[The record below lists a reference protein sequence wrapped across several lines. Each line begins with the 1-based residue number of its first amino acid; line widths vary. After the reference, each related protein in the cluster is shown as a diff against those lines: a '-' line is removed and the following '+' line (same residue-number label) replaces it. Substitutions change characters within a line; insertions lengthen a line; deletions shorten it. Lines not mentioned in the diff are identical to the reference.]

1 MALII
6 GILLGISLGYALSR
20 LSAAKNNTAPSQ
32 AELDAAAAASAA
44 MASELATS
52 RSLTAEYKAQLEAE
66 RAKTEST
73 IKLKA
78 ELDAM
83 AARVAEL
90 SKVSEDADRRR
101 ISAESEIKTQIIQM
115 ASHNQDLVNQ
125 TKAIAGALASSQT
138 RGKFGE
144 AALEQLLI
152 GAGLIEGE
160 HFIRQRAAEKNESSG
175 AIPDITIKMP
185 GGSVLYI
192 DSKFPF
198 ERFYEAFETEE
209 EERRKELLAL
219 HTKDLL
225 KHIEA
230 LSKRKYAERGASPD
244 FVVLY
249 APIDSIFTEALRSD
263 PGLLDKAFALNV
275 TIATPTSM
283 MALLRT
289 VGYLFSRNRV
299 ATNAAEIQEL
309 ATKFLKD
316 VSSLHD
322 KIVTVGDRLKS
333 TLKAYNE
340 LIPTAETTV
349 LSAAKK
355 MKQLEV
361 TGKAPKGIPELSENV
376 RQLHSK
382 LAPSDDDYIEV
393 EEIEVDEIEPK
404 LALAGDDGDDAY
416 DDEEDLELED

>member
-1 MALII
+1 MSNSATAIVALVI
-6 GILLGISLGYALSR
+6 GLFLGIGLGTLLAKAKNRPLDTSLQDAAR
-20 LSAAKNNTAPSQ
+20 LSEEATLVAMG
-32 AELDAAAAASAA
+32 AELTAARA
-44 MASELATS
+44 LV
-52 RSLTAEYKAQLEAE
+52 AEYKSQIEGE
-66 RAKTEST
+66 RAKAEAT
-73 IKLKA
+73 IKLNA
-78 ELDAM
+78 ELEAM
-83 AARVAEL
+83 RTRVEDL
-90 SKVSEDADRRR
+90 SR
-101 ISAESEIKTQIIQM
+101 ISREADLRRVGAEAEIKSQITQM
-115 ASHNQDLVNQ
+115 ASHNENLVNQ
-125 TKAIAGALASSQT
+125 TRAIAGALASSQT

-144 AALEQLLI
+144 AALEQLLQ

-160 HFIRQRAAEKNESSG
+160 HFTRQRSAERTETSG
-175 AIPDITIKMP
+175 AIPDITINMP

-198 ERFYEAFETEE
+198 ERFYEAFETEDE
-209 EERRKELLAL
+209 QTRKALLLA

-230 LSKRKYAERGASPD
+230 LAKRKYAERGASPD

-249 APIDSIFTEALRSD
+249 APVDSIFTEALRAD
-263 PGLLDKAFALNV
+263 PTLLDKAFALNV

-309 ATKFLKD
+309 AAKFLKD
-316 VSSLHD
+316 VSSLHE
-322 KIVTVGDRLKS
+322 KIVTVGERLKS

-355 MKQLEV
+355 MRSLEV
-361 TGKAPKGIPELSENV
+361 VGKPLKAIPELSTSV

-382 LAPSDDDYIEV
+382 LAPNEDDF
-393 EEIEVDEIEPK
+393 IEVDEVE
-404 LALAGDDGDDAY
+404 AT
-416 DDEEDLELED
+416 LELGDNE

>member
-1 MALII
+1 VSVILALVI
-6 GILLGISLGYALSR
+6 GLFLGIGLGTLLSR
-20 LSAAKNNTAPSQ
+20 SKNRPIDTSAELAAKNSELETAKALLAEYKGQLEASAAKN
-32 AELDAAAAASAA
+32 
-44 MASELATS
+44 
-52 RSLTAEYKAQLEAE
+52 EA
-66 RAKTEST
+66 T
-73 IKLKA
+73 IKLNA
-78 ELDAM
+78 ELEAM
-83 AARVAEL
+83 KARVEEL
-90 SKVSEDADRRR
+90 SRISQDADRRR
-101 ISAESEIKTQIIQM
+101 IGAEAEIKTQIIQM
-115 ASHNQDLVNQ
+115 ASHNESLVNQ
-125 TKAIAGALASSQT
+125 TRAIAGALASSQT

-144 AALEQLLI
+144 AALEQLLQ

-160 HFIRQRAAEKNESSG
+160 HFTRQRSAEKTESSG
-175 AIPDITIKMP
+175 AIPDITINMP

-198 ERFYEAFETEE
+198 ERFYEAFESEDADI
-209 EERRKELLAL
+209 RKELLSA

-244 FVVLY
+244 FVILY
-249 APIDSIFTEALRSD
+249 APVDSIFTEALRSD
-263 PGLLDKAFALNV
+263 PALLDKAFALNA

-309 ATKFLKD
+309 AAKFLKD
-316 VSSLHD
+316 VSSLHE

-355 MKQLEV
+355 MRALEV
-361 TGKAPKGIPELSENV
+361 SGKPLKAIPELSENV

-382 LAPSDDDYIEV
+382 VAPSDEDF
-393 EEIEVDEIEPK
+393 IEVDEVE
-404 LALAGDDGDDAY
+404 LT
-416 DDEEDLELED
+416 LELEDNE

>member
-1 MALII
+1 MSNSATAILALVIGLFI
-6 GILLGISLGYALSR
+6 GIGLGTLLGR
-20 LSAAKNNTAPSQ
+20 AKNRPIDTSAEQ
-32 AELDAAAAASAA
+32 AAL
-44 MASELATS
+44 ASELATA
-52 RSLTAEYKAQLEAE
+52 RSLTAEYKMQLEVE
-66 RAKTEST
+66 RTKSEAT
-73 IKLKA
+73 IKLNA
-78 ELDAM
+78 ELEAM
-83 AARVAEL
+83 KARVEDL
-90 SKVSEDADRRR
+90 SRISRDADLRRVG
-101 ISAESEIKTQIIQM
+101 AEAEIKSQITQM
-115 ASHNQDLVNQ
+115 ASHNENLVNQ
-125 TKAIAGALASSQT
+125 TRAIAGALASSQT

-160 HFIRQRAAEKNESSG
+160 HFTRQRSAERSDTSG
-175 AIPDITIKMP
+175 AIPDITINMP

-198 ERFYEAFETEE
+198 ERFYEAFETQDDDQ
-209 EERRKELLAL
+209 RKELLVL

-244 FVVLY
+244 FVILY
-249 APIDSIFTEALRSD
+249 APVDSIFTEALRSD
-263 PGLLDKAFALNV
+263 PALLDKAFKLGV

-309 ATKFLKD
+309 ASKFLKD
-316 VSSLHD
+316 VSSLHE
-322 KIVTVGDRLKS
+322 KIVTVGERLKS
-333 TLKAYNE
+333 TLKAYND

-355 MKQLEV
+355 MRNLEV
-361 TGKAPKGIPELSENV
+361 AGKTPKAIPELSENV

-382 LAPSDDDYIEV
+382 LAPSDDDYIMGED
-393 EEIEVDEIEPK
+393 IEVDEVEMT
-404 LALAGDDGDDAY
+404 
-416 DDEEDLELED
+416 LELEDNE

>member
-1 MALII
+1 MSTAAASIITLII
-6 GILLGISLGYALSR
+6 GLFAGALIGFFIAR
-20 LSAAKNNTAPSQ
+20 LRGKSHGG
-32 AELDAAAAASAA
+32 DAAL
-44 MASELATS
+44 LADYRT
-52 RSLTAEYKAQLEAE
+52 QLENE
-66 RAKTEST
+66 RAKSEAT
-73 IKLKA
+73 IKLGA
-78 ELDAM
+78 ELEAM
-83 AARVAEL
+83 KTRVEDL
-90 SKVSEDADRRR
+90 SKISQDADRRR
-101 ISAESEIKTQIIQM
+101 LTAEAEIKTQITQM
-115 ASHNQDLVNQ
+115 ASHNENLVNQ
-125 TKAIAGALASSQT
+125 TRAIAGALASSQT

-144 AALEQLLI
+144 AHLEQLLE

-160 HFIRQRAAEKNESSG
+160 HFSRQRSAARDETSG
-175 AIPDITIKMP
+175 AIPDITIAMP

-198 ERFYEAFETEE
+198 ERFYEAFETEDLA
-209 EERRKELLAL
+209 ERKTLLAA

-230 LSKRKYAERGASPD
+230 LAKRKYSERGASPD
-244 FVVLY
+244 FVILY
-249 APIDSIFTEALRSD
+249 APVDSIFTEALKSD
-263 PGLLDKAFALNV
+263 PALLDKAFTLGV

-316 VSSLHD
+316 VSSLHE

-333 TLKAYNE
+333 TLKAYND

-349 LSAAKK
+349 LSAAKR
-355 MKQLEV
+355 MRSLEV
-361 TGKAPKGIPELSENV
+361 TGKTPGSIPELSENV

-382 LAPSDDDYIEV
+382 LAPSDDDFIEV
-393 EEIEVDEIEPK
+393 EEVEEVE
-404 LALAGDDGDDAY
+404 LALELDH
-416 DDEEDLELED
+416 DE

>member
-1 MALII
+1 MSNSATAILALVI
-6 GILLGISLGYALSR
+6 GLFVGIALGTLLAR
-20 LSAAKNNTAPSQ
+20 AKNRPIDTSAQ
-32 AELDAAAAASAA
+32 QIAMAGELAAAQT
-44 MASELATS
+44 LI
-52 RSLTAEYKAQLEAE
+52 AEYKTQIEADRSKSDAAIKLNAELEAM
-66 RAKTEST
+66 KT
-73 IKLKA
+73 
-78 ELDAM
+78 
-83 AARVAEL
+83 RVEDL
-90 SKVSEDADRRR
+90 SRISQDADRRR
-101 ISAESEIKTQIIQM
+101 LTAEAEIKSQINQM
-115 ASHNQDLVNQ
+115 ASHNENLVNQ
-125 TKAIAGALASSQT
+125 TRAIAGALASSQT

-144 AALEQLLI
+144 AALEQLLL

-160 HFIRQRAAEKNESSG
+160 HFTRQRSAERSETSG
-175 AIPDITIKMP
+175 AIPDITINLL

-198 ERFYEAFETEE
+198 ERFYEAFETEDPDA
-209 EERRKELLAL
+209 RKELLAL

-244 FVVLY
+244 FVILY
-249 APIDSIFTEALRSD
+249 APVDSIFTEALRSD
-263 PGLLDKAFALNV
+263 PALLDKAFALGV

-316 VSSLHD
+316 VSSLHE
-322 KIVTVGDRLKS
+322 KIVTVGERLKS

-355 MKQLEV
+355 MRSLEV
-361 TGKAPKGIPELSENV
+361 VGKTPKAIPELSENV

-382 LAPSDDDYIEV
+382 LAPSEDDYIEV
-393 EEIEVDEIEPK
+393 EEVEVD
-404 LALAGDDGDDAY
+404 LT
-416 DDEEDLELED
+416 LELEDNE

>member
-1 MALII
+1 MSNSATAITALVVGLFI
-6 GILLGISLGYALSR
+6 GIGLGTLLARAKNRPVDTSAELAAKNSELLTTQALLAEYKSQVEA
-20 LSAAKNNTAPSQ
+20 SAAKN
-32 AELDAAAAASAA
+32 
-44 MASELATS
+44 
-52 RSLTAEYKAQLEAE
+52 EA
-66 RAKTEST
+66 T
-73 IKLKA
+73 IKLNA
-78 ELDAM
+78 ELEAM
-83 AARVAEL
+83 KSRVEDL
-90 SKVSEDADRRR
+90 SRISQEADRRR
-101 ISAESEIKTQIIQM
+101 IGAEAEIKTQIIQM
-115 ASHNQDLVNQ
+115 SSHNENLVNQ
-125 TKAIAGALASSQT
+125 TRAIAGALASSQT

-144 AALEQLLI
+144 AALEQLLQ

-160 HFIRQRAAEKNESSG
+160 HFTRQRSAEKNDSSG
-175 AIPDITIKMP
+175 AIPDITINMP

-198 ERFYEAFETEE
+198 ERFYEAFETEDVDA
-209 EERRKELLAL
+209 RKELLAA

-244 FVVLY
+244 FVILY
-249 APIDSIFTEALRSD
+249 APVDSIFTEALRSD
-263 PGLLDKAFALNV
+263 PALLDKAFALNV

-309 ATKFLKD
+309 AAKFL
-316 VSSLHD
+316 
-322 KIVTVGDRLKS
+322 TVGDRLKS

-355 MKQLEV
+355 MRSLEV
-361 TGKAPKGIPELSENV
+361 SGKALKAIPELSENV

-382 LAPSDDDYIEV
+382 LAPGDDDF
-393 EEIEVDEIEPK
+393 IEVDEVE
-404 LALAGDDGDDAY
+404 LT
-416 DDEEDLELED
+416 LELEDNE

>member
-1 MALII
+1 MSNSATAITALVVGLFI
-6 GILLGISLGYALSR
+6 GIGLGTLLARAKNRPVDTSAEL
-20 LSAAKNNTAPSQ
+20 AAKN
-32 AELDAAAAASAA
+32 
-44 MASELATS
+44 SEL
-52 RSLTAEYKAQLEAE
+52 LTTQALLAEYKSQVEAGA
-66 RAKTEST
+66 AKNEAT
-73 IKLKA
+73 IKLNA
-78 ELDAM
+78 ELEAM
-83 AARVAEL
+83 KSRVEDL
-90 SKVSEDADRRR
+90 SRISQEADRRR
-101 ISAESEIKTQIIQM
+101 IGAEAEIKTQIIQM
-115 ASHNQDLVNQ
+115 SSHNENLVNQ
-125 TKAIAGALASSQT
+125 TRAIAGALASSQT

-144 AALEQLLI
+144 AALEQLLQ

-160 HFIRQRAAEKNESSG
+160 HFTRQRSAEKNDSSG
-175 AIPDITIKMP
+175 AIPDITINMP

-198 ERFYEAFETEE
+198 ERFYEAFETEDVDA
-209 EERRKELLAL
+209 RKELLAA

-244 FVVLY
+244 FVILY
-249 APIDSIFTEALRSD
+249 APVDSIFTEALRSD
-263 PGLLDKAFALNV
+263 PALLDKAFALNV

-309 ATKFLKD
+309 AAKFLKD
-316 VSSLHD
+316 VSSLHE
-322 KIVTVGDRLKS
+322 KIITVGDRLKS

-355 MKQLEV
+355 MRSLEV
-361 TGKAPKGIPELSENV
+361 SGKALKAIPELSENV

-382 LAPSDDDYIEV
+382 LAPGDDDF
-393 EEIEVDEIEPK
+393 IEVDEVE
-404 LALAGDDGDDAY
+404 LT
-416 DDEEDLELED
+416 LELEDNE

>member
-1 MALII
+1 MSNSATAILALVI
-6 GILLGISLGYALSR
+6 GLFLGIALGTMLARAKNRPIDTSAEL
-20 LSAAKNNTAPSQ
+20 AAKAG
-32 AELDAAAAASAA
+32 ELASA
-44 MASELATS
+44 ERLI
-52 RSLTAEYKAQLEAE
+52 AEYKTQIEADRSKTETAIKLNAELEAM
-66 RAKTEST
+66 
-73 IKLKA
+73 KL
-78 ELDAM
+78 
-83 AARVAEL
+83 RVEDL
-90 SKVSEDADRRR
+90 NRISQDADRRR
-101 ISAESEIKTQIIQM
+101 LTAEAEIKTQITQM
-115 ASHNQDLVNQ
+115 ASHNENLVNQ
-125 TKAIAGALASSQT
+125 TRAIAGALASSQT

-144 AALEQLLI
+144 AALEQLLL

-160 HFIRQRAAEKNESSG
+160 HFTHQRSAERNETSG
-175 AIPDITIKMP
+175 AIPDITINLL

-198 ERFYEAFETEE
+198 ERFYEAFETEDPDT
-209 EERRKELLAL
+209 RKELLAL

-244 FVVLY
+244 FVILY
-249 APIDSIFTEALRSD
+249 APVDSIFTEALRSD
-263 PGLLDKAFALNV
+263 PALLDKAFALGV

-316 VSSLHD
+316 VSSLHE

-355 MKQLEV
+355 MRSLEV
-361 TGKAPKGIPELSENV
+361 VGKTPSAIPELSENV

-382 LAPSDDDYIEV
+382 LAPSDDDV
-393 EEIEVDEIEPK
+393 IEVDEVELTLEIE
-404 LALAGDDGDDAY
+404 DND
-416 DDEEDLELED
+416 

>member
-1 MALII
+1 MSVILALVI
-6 GILLGISLGYALSR
+6 GLFLGIGLGTLLSR
-20 LSAAKNNTAPSQ
+20 SKNRPIDTSAEMAAKKSELETAKALLAEYKGQLEASAAKN
-32 AELDAAAAASAA
+32 
-44 MASELATS
+44 
-52 RSLTAEYKAQLEAE
+52 EA
-66 RAKTEST
+66 T
-73 IKLKA
+73 IKLNA
-78 ELDAM
+78 ELEAM
-83 AARVAEL
+83 KARVEDL
-90 SKVSEDADRRR
+90 SRISQDADRRR
-101 ISAESEIKTQIIQM
+101 IGAEAEIKTQIIQM
-115 ASHNQDLVNQ
+115 ASHNESLVNQ
-125 TKAIAGALASSQT
+125 TRAIAGALASSQT

-144 AALEQLLI
+144 AALEQLLQ

-160 HFIRQRAAEKNESSG
+160 HFTRQRSAEKTESSG
-175 AIPDITIKMP
+175 AIPDITINMP

-198 ERFYEAFETEE
+198 ERFYEAFESEDADI
-209 EERRKELLAL
+209 RKELLSA

-244 FVVLY
+244 FVILY
-249 APIDSIFTEALRSD
+249 APVDSIFTEALRSD
-263 PGLLDKAFALNV
+263 PALLDKAFALNV

-309 ATKFLKD
+309 AAKFLKD
-316 VSSLHD
+316 VSSLHE

-355 MKQLEV
+355 MRSLEV
-361 TGKAPKGIPELSENV
+361 SGKALKAIPELSENV

-382 LAPSDDDYIEV
+382 LAPSDDDF
-393 EEIEVDEIEPK
+393 IEVDEVE
-404 LALAGDDGDDAY
+404 LT
-416 DDEEDLELED
+416 LELEDNE

>member
-1 MALII
+1 MSNSATAILALVI
-6 GILLGISLGYALSR
+6 GLFLGIALGTMLAR
-20 LSAAKNNTAPSQ
+20 AKNRPIDTSAQ
-32 AELDAAAAASAA
+32 QIAMAGELAAAQT
-44 MASELATS
+44 LI
-52 RSLTAEYKAQLEAE
+52 AEYKTQIEADRSKSDAAIKLNAELEAM
-66 RAKTEST
+66 KT
-73 IKLKA
+73 
-78 ELDAM
+78 
-83 AARVAEL
+83 RVEDL
-90 SKVSEDADRRR
+90 SRISQDADRRR
-101 ISAESEIKTQIIQM
+101 LTAEAEIKSQINQM
-115 ASHNQDLVNQ
+115 ASHNENLVNQ
-125 TKAIAGALASSQT
+125 TRAIAGALASSQT

-144 AALEQLLI
+144 AALEQLLL

-160 HFIRQRAAEKNESSG
+160 HFTRQRSAERSETSG
-175 AIPDITIKMP
+175 AIPDITINLL

-198 ERFYEAFETEE
+198 ERFYEAFETEDPDT
-209 EERRKELLAL
+209 RKELLAL

-244 FVVLY
+244 FVILY
-249 APIDSIFTEALRSD
+249 APVDSIFTEALRSD
-263 PGLLDKAFALNV
+263 PALLDKAFALGV

-316 VSSLHD
+316 VSSLHE

-355 MKQLEV
+355 MRSLEV
-361 TGKAPKGIPELSENV
+361 VGKTPSAIPELSENV

-382 LAPSDDDYIEV
+382 LAPSDDDV
-393 EEIEVDEIEPK
+393 IEVDEVELTLEIE
-404 LALAGDDGDDAY
+404 DND
-416 DDEEDLELED
+416 

>member
-1 MALII
+1 MSNSATAIVALVVGLFI
-6 GILLGISLGYALSR
+6 GIGLGIVLGR
-20 LSAAKNNTAPSQ
+20 AKNRPVDTSAEQ
-32 AELDAAAAASAA
+32 AAL
-44 MASELATS
+44 ASELATA
-52 RSLTAEYKAQLEAE
+52 RSLTVEYRAQLEGE
-66 RAKTEST
+66 RAKSEAT
-73 IKLKA
+73 IKLNA
-78 ELDAM
+78 ELEAM
-83 AARVAEL
+83 KARVEDL
-90 SKVSEDADRRR
+90 SRISRDADLRRVG
-101 ISAESEIKTQIIQM
+101 AEAEIKTQITQM
-115 ASHNQDLVNQ
+115 ASHNENLVNQ
-125 TKAIAGALASSQT
+125 TRAIAGALASSQT

-160 HFIRQRAAEKNESSG
+160 HFTRQRSAERSDTSG
-175 AIPDITIKMP
+175 AIPDITINMP

-198 ERFYEAFETEE
+198 ERFYEAFETEDV
-209 EERRKELLAL
+209 ERRKELLAL

-244 FVVLY
+244 FVILY
-249 APIDSIFTEALRSD
+249 APVDSIFTEALRSD
-263 PGLLDKAFALNV
+263 PTLLDKAFKLGV

-309 ATKFLKD
+309 ASKFLKD
-316 VSSLHD
+316 VSSLHE

-333 TLKAYNE
+333 TLKAYND

-355 MKQLEV
+355 MRNLEV
-361 TGKAPKGIPELSENV
+361 AGKTPKAIPELSENV

-382 LAPSDDDYIEV
+382 LAPSDDDYIMG
-393 EEIEVDEIEPK
+393 EEIEVDEVEMT
-404 LALAGDDGDDAY
+404 
-416 DDEEDLELED
+416 LELEDND

>member
-1 MALII
+1 VSVILALVI
-6 GILLGISLGYALSR
+6 GLFLGIGLGTLLSR
-20 LSAAKNNTAPSQ
+20 SKNRPIDTSAELAAKNSELETAKALLAEYKGQLEASAAKN
-32 AELDAAAAASAA
+32 
-44 MASELATS
+44 
-52 RSLTAEYKAQLEAE
+52 EA
-66 RAKTEST
+66 T
-73 IKLKA
+73 IKLNA
-78 ELDAM
+78 ELEAM
-83 AARVAEL
+83 KARVEEL
-90 SKVSEDADRRR
+90 SRISQDADRRR
-101 ISAESEIKTQIIQM
+101 IGAEAEIKTQIIQM
-115 ASHNQDLVNQ
+115 ASHNESLVNQ
-125 TKAIAGALASSQT
+125 TRAIAGALASSQT

-144 AALEQLLI
+144 AALEQLLQ

-160 HFIRQRAAEKNESSG
+160 HFTRQRSAEKTESSG
-175 AIPDITIKMP
+175 AIPDITINMP

-198 ERFYEAFETEE
+198 ERFYEAFESEDADI
-209 EERRKELLAL
+209 RKELLSA

-244 FVVLY
+244 FVILY
-249 APIDSIFTEALRSD
+249 APVDSIFTEALRSD
-263 PGLLDKAFALNV
+263 PALLDKAFALNV

-309 ATKFLKD
+309 AAKFLKD
-316 VSSLHD
+316 VSSLHE

-355 MKQLEV
+355 MRALEV
-361 TGKAPKGIPELSENV
+361 SGKPLKAIPELSENV

-382 LAPSDDDYIEV
+382 VAPSDEDF
-393 EEIEVDEIEPK
+393 IEVDEVE
-404 LALAGDDGDDAY
+404 LT
-416 DDEEDLELED
+416 LELEDNE

>member
-1 MALII
+1 MSNSATAITALVVGLII
-6 GILLGISLGYALSR
+6 GIGLGTLLARAKNRPVDTSAELAAKNSELLTTQALLAEYKSQVEA
-20 LSAAKNNTAPSQ
+20 SAAKN
-32 AELDAAAAASAA
+32 
-44 MASELATS
+44 
-52 RSLTAEYKAQLEAE
+52 EA
-66 RAKTEST
+66 T
-73 IKLKA
+73 IKLNA
-78 ELDAM
+78 ELEAM
-83 AARVAEL
+83 KSRVEDL
-90 SKVSEDADRRR
+90 SRISQEADRRR
-101 ISAESEIKTQIIQM
+101 IGAEAEIKTQIIQM
-115 ASHNQDLVNQ
+115 SSHNENLVNQ
-125 TKAIAGALASSQT
+125 TRAIAGALASSQT

-144 AALEQLLI
+144 AALEQLLQ

-160 HFIRQRAAEKNESSG
+160 HFTRQRSAEKNDSSG
-175 AIPDITIKMP
+175 AIPDITINMP

-198 ERFYEAFETEE
+198 ERFYEAFETEDVDA
-209 EERRKELLAL
+209 RKELLAA

-244 FVVLY
+244 FVILY
-249 APIDSIFTEALRSD
+249 APVDSIFTEALRSD
-263 PGLLDKAFALNV
+263 PALLDKAFALNV

-309 ATKFLKD
+309 AAKFLKD
-316 VSSLHD
+316 VSSLHE
-322 KIVTVGDRLKS
+322 KIITVGDRLKS

-355 MKQLEV
+355 MRSLEV
-361 TGKAPKGIPELSENV
+361 SGKALKAIPELSENV

-382 LAPSDDDYIEV
+382 LTPGDDDF
-393 EEIEVDEIEPK
+393 IEVDEVE
-404 LALAGDDGDDAY
+404 LT
-416 DDEEDLELED
+416 LELEDNE

>member
-1 MALII
+1 MSNSATAITALVVGLFI
-6 GILLGISLGYALSR
+6 GIGLGTLLARAKNRPVDTSAELAAKNSELLTTQALLAEYKSQVEA
-20 LSAAKNNTAPSQ
+20 SAAKN
-32 AELDAAAAASAA
+32 
-44 MASELATS
+44 
-52 RSLTAEYKAQLEAE
+52 EA
-66 RAKTEST
+66 T
-73 IKLKA
+73 IKLNA
-78 ELDAM
+78 ELEAM
-83 AARVAEL
+83 KSRVEDL
-90 SKVSEDADRRR
+90 SRISQEADRRR
-101 ISAESEIKTQIIQM
+101 VGAEAEIKTQIIQM
-115 ASHNQDLVNQ
+115 ASHNENLVNQ
-125 TKAIAGALASSQT
+125 TRAIAGALASSQT

-144 AALEQLLI
+144 AALEQLLQ

-160 HFIRQRAAEKNESSG
+160 HFTRQRSAEKTESSG
-175 AIPDITIKMP
+175 AIPDITINMP

-209 EERRKELLAL
+209 VDTRKELLAL

-244 FVVLY
+244 FVILY
-249 APIDSIFTEALRSD
+249 APVDSIFTEALRSD
-263 PGLLDKAFALNV
+263 PALLDKAFALNV

-309 ATKFLKD
+309 AAKFLKD
-316 VSSLHD
+316 VSSLHE
-322 KIVTVGDRLKS
+322 KIITVGDRLKS

-355 MKQLEV
+355 MRSLEV
-361 TGKAPKGIPELSENV
+361 SGKALKPIPELSENV

-382 LAPSDDDYIEV
+382 LAPGDDDF
-393 EEIEVDEIEPK
+393 IEVDEVE
-404 LALAGDDGDDAY
+404 LT
-416 DDEEDLELED
+416 LELEDNE

>member
-1 MALII
+1 ML
-6 GILLGISLGYALSR
+6 
-20 LSAAKNNTAPSQ
+20 Q
-32 AELDAAAAASAA
+32 
-44 MASELATS
+44 
-52 RSLTAEYKAQLEAE
+52 
-66 RAKTEST
+66 
-73 IKLKA
+73 
-78 ELDAM
+78 
-83 AARVAEL
+83 
-90 SKVSEDADRRR
+90 
-101 ISAESEIKTQIIQM
+101 
-115 ASHNQDLVNQ
+115 
-125 TKAIAGALASSQT
+125 
-138 RGKFGE
+138 
-144 AALEQLLI
+144 

-160 HFIRQRAAEKNESSG
+160 HFTRQRSVERSDSSG
-175 AIPDITIKMP
+175 AIPDITINMP

-198 ERFYEAFETEE
+198 ERFYEAFETEDA
-209 EERRKELLAL
+209 EERKALLAS

-249 APIDSIFTEALRSD
+249 APVDSIFTEALRSD
-263 PGLLDKAFALNV
+263 PTLLDKAFALNV

-309 ATKFLKD
+309 AAKFLKD
-316 VSSLHD
+316 VSSLHE
-322 KIVTVGDRLKS
+322 KIVTVGERLKS

-355 MKQLEV
+355 MRALEV
-361 TGKAPKGIPELSENV
+361 TGKTPKAIPELSENV

-393 EEIEVDEIEPK
+393 DEVE
-404 LALAGDDGDDAY
+404 LV
-416 DDEEDLELED
+416 LELEDNE

>member
-1 MALII
+1 MVIVALVVGLFI
-6 GILLGISLGYALSR
+6 GIGLGTLLARAKNRPVDTSAEL
-20 LSAAKNNTAPSQ
+20 AAKN
-32 AELDAAAAASAA
+32 
-44 MASELATS
+44 SEL
-52 RSLTAEYKAQLEAE
+52 LTTQALLAEYKSQVEAGA
-66 RAKTEST
+66 AKNEAT
-73 IKLKA
+73 IKLNA
-78 ELDAM
+78 ELEAM
-83 AARVAEL
+83 KARVEDL
-90 SKVSEDADRRR
+90 SRISQDADRRR
-101 ISAESEIKTQIIQM
+101 VGAEAEIKTQIIQM
-115 ASHNQDLVNQ
+115 ASHNENLVNQ
-125 TKAIAGALASSQT
+125 TRAIAGALASSQT

-144 AALEQLLI
+144 AALEQLLQ

-160 HFIRQRAAEKNESSG
+160 HFTRQRSAEKTESSG
-175 AIPDITIKMP
+175 AIPDITINMP

-209 EERRKELLAL
+209 VDTRKELLAL

-244 FVVLY
+244 FVILY
-249 APIDSIFTEALRSD
+249 APVDSIFTEALRSD
-263 PGLLDKAFALNV
+263 PALLDKAFALNV

-309 ATKFLKD
+309 AAKFLKD
-316 VSSLHD
+316 VSSLHE
-322 KIVTVGDRLKS
+322 KIITVGDRLKS

-355 MKQLEV
+355 MRSLEV
-361 TGKAPKGIPELSENV
+361 SGKALKPIPELSENV

-382 LAPSDDDYIEV
+382 LAPGDDDF
-393 EEIEVDEIEPK
+393 IEVDEVE
-404 LALAGDDGDDAY
+404 LT
-416 DDEEDLELED
+416 LELEDNE

>member
-1 MALII
+1 MSNSATAIIALLI
-6 GILLGISLGYALSR
+6 GLFMGVGLGTLLGR
-20 LSAAKNNTAPSQ
+20 AKNQPIDTSAQQS
-32 AELDAAAAASAA
+32 ALAA
-44 MASELATS
+44 ELATA
-52 RSLTAEYKAQLEAE
+52 RSLVIEYKAQIEGERSKGEA
-66 RAKTEST
+66 T
-73 IKLKA
+73 IKLNA
-78 ELDAM
+78 ELEAM
-83 AARVAEL
+83 KARVEDL
-90 SKVSEDADRRR
+90 SRISQDADRRR
-101 ISAESEIKTQIIQM
+101 VGAEAEIKSQITQM
-115 ASHNQDLVNQ
+115 ASHNENLVNQ
-125 TKAIAGALASSQT
+125 TRAIAGALASSQT

-144 AALEQLLI
+144 AALEQLLQ

-160 HFIRQRAAEKNESSG
+160 HFTRQRSAERSETSG
-175 AIPDITIKMP
+175 AIPDITINMP
-185 GGSVLYI
+185 GGSLLYI

-198 ERFYEAFETEE
+198 ERFYEAFESEDPE
-209 EERRKELLAL
+209 QRKASLLA

-249 APIDSIFTEALRSD
+249 APVDAIFTEALRSD
-263 PGLLDKAFALNV
+263 PALLDKAFALNV

-309 ATKFLKD
+309 AAKFLRD
-316 VSSLHD
+316 VSSLHE
-322 KIVTVGDRLKS
+322 KIVTVGERLKS

-355 MKQLEV
+355 MRSLEV
-361 TGKAPKGIPELSENV
+361 PGKTPKAIPELSENV

-382 LAPSDDDYIEV
+382 LAPSDDDSIEV
-393 EEIEVDEIEPK
+393 EEVEEVE
-404 LALAGDDGDDAY
+404 LT
-416 DDEEDLELED
+416 LELEDND

>member
-1 MALII
+1 MSNSAVVIVALVVGLFI
-6 GILLGISLGYALSR
+6 GIGLGTLLARAKNRPVDTSAEL
-20 LSAAKNNTAPSQ
+20 AAKN
-32 AELDAAAAASAA
+32 
-44 MASELATS
+44 SEL
-52 RSLTAEYKAQLEAE
+52 LTTQALLAEYKSQVEAGA
-66 RAKTEST
+66 AKNEAT
-73 IKLKA
+73 IKLNA
-78 ELDAM
+78 ELEAM
-83 AARVAEL
+83 KARVEDL
-90 SKVSEDADRRR
+90 SRISQDADRRR
-101 ISAESEIKTQIIQM
+101 VGAEAEIKTQIIQM
-115 ASHNQDLVNQ
+115 ASHNENLVNQ
-125 TKAIAGALASSQT
+125 TRAIAGALASSQT

-144 AALEQLLI
+144 AALEQLLQ

-160 HFIRQRAAEKNESSG
+160 HFTRQRSAEKTESSG
-175 AIPDITIKMP
+175 AIPDITINMP

-209 EERRKELLAL
+209 VDTRKELLAL

-244 FVVLY
+244 FVILY
-249 APIDSIFTEALRSD
+249 APVDSIFTEALRSD
-263 PGLLDKAFALNV
+263 PALLDKAFALNV

-309 ATKFLKD
+309 AAKFLKD
-316 VSSLHD
+316 VSSLHE
-322 KIVTVGDRLKS
+322 KIITVGDRLKS

-355 MKQLEV
+355 MRSLEV
-361 TGKAPKGIPELSENV
+361 SGKALKPIPELSENV

-382 LAPSDDDYIEV
+382 LAPGDDDF
-393 EEIEVDEIEPK
+393 IEVDEVE
-404 LALAGDDGDDAY
+404 LT
-416 DDEEDLELED
+416 LELEDNE

>member
-1 MALII
+1 MSNSATTIVALVVGLFI
-6 GILLGISLGYALSR
+6 GIGLGTLLARAKNRPVDTSAEL
-20 LSAAKNNTAPSQ
+20 AAKN
-32 AELDAAAAASAA
+32 
-44 MASELATS
+44 SEL
-52 RSLTAEYKAQLEAE
+52 LTTQALLAEYKSQVEAGA
-66 RAKTEST
+66 AKNEAT
-73 IKLKA
+73 IKLNA
-78 ELDAM
+78 ELEAM
-83 AARVAEL
+83 KARVEEL
-90 SKVSEDADRRR
+90 SRISQDADRRR
-101 ISAESEIKTQIIQM
+101 VGAEAEIKTQIIQM
-115 ASHNQDLVNQ
+115 ASHNENLVNQ
-125 TKAIAGALASSQT
+125 TRAIAGALASSQT

-144 AALEQLLI
+144 AALEQLLQ

-160 HFIRQRAAEKNESSG
+160 HFTRQRSAEKNDSSG
-175 AIPDITIKMP
+175 AIPDITINMP

-198 ERFYEAFETEE
+198 ERFYEAFETEDVDA
-209 EERRKELLAL
+209 RKELLAA

-244 FVVLY
+244 FVILY
-249 APIDSIFTEALRSD
+249 APVDSIFTEALRSD
-263 PGLLDKAFALNV
+263 PALLDKAFALNV

-309 ATKFLKD
+309 AAKFLKD
-316 VSSLHD
+316 VSSLHE
-322 KIVTVGDRLKS
+322 KIITVGDRLKS

-355 MKQLEV
+355 MRSLEV
-361 TGKAPKGIPELSENV
+361 SGKALKAIPELSENV

-382 LAPSDDDYIEV
+382 LAPGDDDF
-393 EEIEVDEIEPK
+393 IEVDEVE
-404 LALAGDDGDDAY
+404 LT
-416 DDEEDLELED
+416 LELEDNE

>member
-1 MALII
+1 MSNSATAIVALVVGLFI
-6 GILLGISLGYALSR
+6 GIGLGIVLGRARNHPVDTSAEQAAL
-20 LSAAKNNTAPSQ
+20 
-32 AELDAAAAASAA
+32 
-44 MASELATS
+44 ASELATA
-52 RSLTAEYKAQLEAE
+52 RSLTAEYKLQLEAE
-66 RAKTEST
+66 RTKSEAT
-73 IKLKA
+73 IKLNA
-78 ELDAM
+78 ELEAM
-83 AARVAEL
+83 KARVEDL
-90 SKVSEDADRRR
+90 SRISRDADLRRVG
-101 ISAESEIKTQIIQM
+101 AEAEIKTQITQM
-115 ASHNQDLVNQ
+115 ASHNENLVNQ
-125 TKAIAGALASSQT
+125 TRAIAGALASSQT

-160 HFIRQRAAEKNESSG
+160 HFTRQRSAERSDTSG
-175 AIPDITIKMP
+175 AIPDITINMP

-198 ERFYEAFETEE
+198 ERFYEAFEAEDDD
-209 EERRKELLAL
+209 RRKELLAL

-244 FVVLY
+244 FVILY
-249 APIDSIFTEALRSD
+249 APVDSIFTEALRSD
-263 PGLLDKAFALNV
+263 PTLLDKAFKLGV

-309 ATKFLKD
+309 ASKFLKD
-316 VSSLHD
+316 VSSLHE
-322 KIVTVGDRLKS
+322 KIVAVGDRLKS
-333 TLKAYNE
+333 TLKAYND

-355 MKQLEV
+355 MRNLEV
-361 TGKAPKGIPELSENV
+361 AGKTPKAIPELSENV

-382 LAPSDDDYIEV
+382 LAPSDDDF
-393 EEIEVDEIEPK
+393 IEVDVVEMT
-404 LALAGDDGDDAY
+404 
-416 DDEEDLELED
+416 LEL

>member
-1 MALII
+1 MSNSATAITALVVGLFI
-6 GILLGISLGYALSR
+6 GIGLGTLLARAKNRPVDTSAEL
-20 LSAAKNNTAPSQ
+20 AAKN
-32 AELDAAAAASAA
+32 
-44 MASELATS
+44 SEL
-52 RSLTAEYKAQLEAE
+52 LTTQALLAEYKSQVEANA
-66 RAKTEST
+66 AKNEAT
-73 IKLKA
+73 IKLNA
-78 ELDAM
+78 ELEAM
-83 AARVAEL
+83 KSRVEDL
-90 SKVSEDADRRR
+90 SRISQEADRRR
-101 ISAESEIKTQIIQM
+101 IGAEAEIKTQIIQM
-115 ASHNQDLVNQ
+115 SSHNENLVNQ
-125 TKAIAGALASSQT
+125 TRAIAGALASSQT

-144 AALEQLLI
+144 AALEQLLQ

-160 HFIRQRAAEKNESSG
+160 HFTRQRSAEKNDSSG
-175 AIPDITIKMP
+175 AIPDITINMP

-198 ERFYEAFETEE
+198 ERFYEAFETEDVDA
-209 EERRKELLAL
+209 RKELLAA

-244 FVVLY
+244 FVILY
-249 APIDSIFTEALRSD
+249 APVDSIFTEALRSD
-263 PGLLDKAFALNV
+263 PALLDKAFALNV

-309 ATKFLKD
+309 AAKFLKD
-316 VSSLHD
+316 VSSLHE
-322 KIVTVGDRLKS
+322 KIITVGDRLKS

-355 MKQLEV
+355 MRSLEV
-361 TGKAPKGIPELSENV
+361 SGKALKAIPELSENV

-382 LAPSDDDYIEV
+382 LAPGDDDF
-393 EEIEVDEIEPK
+393 IEVDEVE
-404 LALAGDDGDDAY
+404 LT
-416 DDEEDLELED
+416 LELEDNE

>member
-1 MALII
+1 MSNSAVVIVALVVGLFI
-6 GILLGISLGYALSR
+6 GIGLGTLLARAKNRPVDTSAEL
-20 LSAAKNNTAPSQ
+20 AAKN
-32 AELDAAAAASAA
+32 
-44 MASELATS
+44 SEL
-52 RSLTAEYKAQLEAE
+52 LTTQALLAEYKSQVEAGA
-66 RAKTEST
+66 AKNEAT
-73 IKLKA
+73 IKLNA
-78 ELDAM
+78 ELEAM
-83 AARVAEL
+83 KARVEDL
-90 SKVSEDADRRR
+90 SRISQDADRRR
-101 ISAESEIKTQIIQM
+101 VGAEAEIKTQIIQM
-115 ASHNQDLVNQ
+115 ASHNENLVNQ
-125 TKAIAGALASSQT
+125 TRAIAGALASSQT

-144 AALEQLLI
+144 AALEQLLQ

-160 HFIRQRAAEKNESSG
+160 HFTRQRSAEKTESSG
-175 AIPDITIKMP
+175 AIPDITINMP

-209 EERRKELLAL
+209 VDTRKELLAL

-244 FVVLY
+244 FVILY
-249 APIDSIFTEALRSD
+249 APVDSIFTEALRSD
-263 PGLLDKAFALNV
+263 PALLDKAFALNV

-309 ATKFLKD
+309 AAKFLKD
-316 VSSLHD
+316 VSSLHE
-322 KIVTVGDRLKS
+322 KIITVGDRLKS

-355 MKQLEV
+355 MRSLEV
-361 TGKAPKGIPELSENV
+361 SGKALKPIPELSENV

-382 LAPSDDDYIEV
+382 LAPGDDDFIE
-393 EEIEVDEIEPK
+393 E
-404 LALAGDDGDDAY
+404 
-416 DDEEDLELED
+416 DEEELTLELEDNE